1 MELQHSFTVP
11 APVGEA
17 WDLLLDVERI
27 VPALPGASLT
37 SFEGDSFTGQVKV
50 KIGAIQM
57 AYKGQGKF
65 TERDEDARR
74 MVMTAA
80 GRDTK
85 GAGTATATIT
95 CTLTDQDGSTRVDVT
110 TDLVLTGRPA
120 QFGRGL
126 LNDVGSK
133 IIDQFAANIGTALE
147 AQDTVVP
154 EPLAADGAP
163 AANVAP
169 LPEVEPLDLMSVA
182 GAAVA
187 KRAAAGVTVVTVV
200 VLAALVV
207 RRLRG

>member
-85 GAGTATATIT
+85 GAGTATAMIT

-154 EPLAADGAP
+154 EPLAAEGAP